1 MEKLFRNLVA
11 RLIDDAEH
19 PSIQIHRD
27 GKKLLNLP
35 SVGDPYYSVDAYLDD
50 ADVELLKAEFPEL
63 RIVYL

>member
-27 GKKLLNLP
+27 GKKQLHLP
-35 SVGDPYYSVDAYLDD
+35 SVGDPYYSVDAYLE
-50 ADVELLKAEFPEL
+50 AAEFEILKTEFPEL
-63 RIVYL
+63 PIIYL